1 MLQTTSFARSNPRRL
16 NSAPR
21 GSPSSP
27 ILSSSSRCN
36 RDALYPMSCPLT
48 LDICELGTPTAS
60 MVSDRRNPRGRQ
72 PGENHRGSART
83 ALQRQPAQRGA
94 RTRLPHGPTS
104 LGSPAEEW
112 PHYAP
117 HGGRLR
123 LPLFLVAL
131 SRRELRDLR
140 GDPEEAQ
147 AAGRAIRVRLWNMSM
162 CRDV

>member
-1 MLQTTSFARSNPRRL
+1 ML
-16 NSAPR
+16 
-21 GSPSSP
+21 
-27 ILSSSSRCN
+27 
-36 RDALYPMSCPLT
+36 CPLT
-48 LDICELGTPTAS
+48 LDICERGTSTAS

-83 ALQRQPAQRGA
+83 ALQRKPAQRGA

-147 AAGRAIRVRLWNMSM
+147 AAGRAIRVRLWDMST
-162 CRDV
+162 CRDVCAGEVHDERSDDSYHRSWLRENFPLDGAAHVVTS